1 MRLRLGPILET
12 LVWSRF
18 WSWRLVMIGGR
29 NTVIFVET
37 LIRWVRCSFGNVLS
51 IHVVVRSKT
60 APNSNWPFCF
70 AEWVGIPKKSWPGLT
85 NISWLQFGV
94 QSVLSCLLDT
104 IGHCWTLVDQAY
116 IGTSS
121 VHQSCR
127 TLAIVSPPGKCHN
140 TNLSQ
145 SLQVVTIRNLDNNA
159 KQSWITRHFFNVRLQ
174 LWSLV
179 DRKLRKLEFC
189 CFAFQHHRLRRLRP
203 VLMKPSS
210 WDRQEVSQWI

>member
-1 MRLRLGPILET
+1 MLGSL
-12 LVWSRF
+12 
-18 WSWRLVMIGGR
+18 
-29 NTVIFVET
+29 
-37 LIRWVRCSFGNVLS
+37 CAFGNVLS

-60 APNSNWPFCF
+60 ASNSNWSFCF

-127 TLAIVSPPGKCHN
+127 PLAIVSTPGKCHN
-140 TNLSQ
+140 KNLSACKLPLLGVFVY
-145 SLQVVTIRNLDNNA
+145 STIVVKCGGQKVETIRILLFCLSTPPA
-159 KQSWITRHFFNVRLQ
+159 KASAAGFNETVKLGPAG
-174 LWSLV
+174 SLTM
-179 DRKLRKLEFC
+179 DLTLKLPC
-189 CFAFQHHRLRRLRP
+189 SP
-203 VLMKPSS
+203 KPA
-210 WDRQEVSQWI
+210 

>member
-1 MRLRLGPILET
+1 
-12 LVWSRF
+12 
-18 WSWRLVMIGGR
+18 MIGGR

-60 APNSNWPFCF
+60 ASNSNWPFCF

-127 TLAIVSPPGKCHN
+127 TLAIVSTPGKCHN
-140 TNLSQ
+140 KNLSACKLPLLGVFVY
-145 SLQVVTIRNLDNNA
+145 STIVVKCGGQKVETIRILLFCLSTPPA
-159 KQSWITRHFFNVRLQ
+159 KASAAGFNETVKSGPAG
-174 LWSLV
+174 SLTM
-179 DRKLRKLEFC
+179 DLTLKLPC
-189 CFAFQHHRLRRLRP
+189 SP
-203 VLMKPSS
+203 KPA
-210 WDRQEVSQWI
+210 